1 MESSATISP
10 GDDIEVHIDPEG
22 LLVPGMIAR
31 GELVFV
37 DNFGIELR
45 VPIILEAKSTFN
57 SNAVFSW
64 FAEPGN
70 GLFMIGILIALSILT
85 GGSNTRNTASD
96 ESE

>member
-1 MESSATISP
+1 
-10 GDDIEVHIDPEG
+10 
-22 LLVPGMIAR
+22 MIAR

-70 GLFMIGILIALSILT
+70 GLFMIGILISLSILT
-85 GGSNTRNTASD
+85 GGSNHKKILSSD
-96 ESE
+96 EESE